1 MVLYIQSFERP
12 LSNKHFRMLSRL
24 FALVLLLFCCSTN
37 AQQLLPPIQ
46 NYQLLDYKGG
56 SKNWDLSVNENGE
69 LFVANN
75 KGLLHFNGEEW
86 TLNKLPNNTIIRS
99 VESIGDRVYTGSY
112 EEFGYWIKNEFGE
125 LGYTSLTHLI
135 QDHTFT
141 SEEFWEIFPSQDGK
155 VLFRSF
161 SAIYAYSNDEIA
173 VVDPTDVVSDFI
185 EFNDRLI
192 VAGGSVGLFEV
203 KGSALEPLPNQD
215 LLMGKTVND
224 MAIFNGELLIGTK
237 LHGCFVYN
245 GKKLSPWS
253 APINV
258 ELKQHQLNKIA
269 LLGDGL
275 LGFGTIKNGMY
286 LYDSYSKQY
295 RVLNRESGLQNNTV
309 LSSLLFNDQ
318 LWLGLDNGVARVQLN
333 NPISYYTDYTGT
345 LGMVYDIAWF
355 NNTLFLGS
363 NTGVFYFDG
372 NELKF
377 VEGSQGHVW
386 DLEVL
391 EGDLLCGHN
400 TGTYKVTKNSF
411 ELLSDAAGGYQLIK
425 VPDQTAT
432 YVQGTYNGLVKFQKL
447 DNGEWDVKRIAGFG
461 SPVKQLCFETPNML
475 WAAHPYKGFYR
486 IHFTED
492 KYDELDKIQ
501 TFDDEGAP
509 SEYNVKL
516 YNIKNHIVLNSEGM
530 WFTYNPIGDR
540 IERFDE
546 FENYQ
551 DKELLFFDDQYFW
564 FVDDNEQK
572 AIIYTNLKGDS
583 LMVTDLPL
591 RERLT
596 PDSQKVVKVN
606 DSISYITLNDGFA
619 KINDSGLVGVSEQQE
634 LPIPDLLVLKDQEV
648 KHSVFNDVLE
658 ISFKNSQ
665 SITVEVASPEYISP
679 HYYYKLEGPKEY
691 SEYSENGFIN
701 FQNLPFGEYTLK
713 VGTVGMGN
721 TISEFNILSFQ
732 IAPPWYFSWWSLFIY
747 GALGLLAVY
756 LVRRY
761 NRRKL
766 DRKHRELEER
776 LMHEQQEQMAK
787 IEKEELAKE
796 VRLKQNELASTTL
809 NIARKN
815 EMILELKNMLIMN
828 KDKFPN
834 SQRYRSFVKKL
845 DSSIEDTEDWKR
857 FEVNFKELH
866 EDFFER
872 LLKSYPSLTPK
883 DLKLCAYL
891 KMNLTTKEIAPL
903 MGITIRGVEI
913 HRYRLRKKLDMD
925 SSDNLSNFLITF

>member
-1 MVLYIQSFERP
+1 
-12 LSNKHFRMLSRL
+12 MLSRL
-24 FALVLLLFCCSTN
+24 FSLVLFLACWSTN
-37 AQQLLPPIQ
+37 GQQLLPPIQ

-75 KGLLHFNGEEW
+75 KGLLHYNGEEW

-99 VESIGDRVYTGSY
+99 VKSIEDRVYTGSY

-125 LGYTSLTHLI
+125 LRYTSLTHLI

-141 SEEFWEIFPSQDGK
+141 SEEFWEIFSSNDGK

-161 SAIYAYSNDEIA
+161 SAIYAYSNDEIS
-173 VVDPTDVVSDFI
+173 VVDPPDVVSDFI
-185 EFNDRLI
+185 EFKDRLL

-203 KGSALEPLPNQD
+203 KGETLVPLPNQD
-215 LLMGKTVND
+215 LLLGKTVND
-224 MAIFNGELLIGTK
+224 MAIFKGDLLIGTK
-237 LHGCFVYN
+237 LHGCFLYD
-245 GKKLSPWS
+245 GQTLSPWS
-253 APINV
+253 APINE
-258 ELKQHQLNKIA
+258 ELKQHQLNKIT

-286 LYDSYSKQY
+286 LYDSVSKDY
-295 RVLNRESGLQNNTV
+295 RVLNRETGLQNNTV

-318 LWLGLDNGVARVQLN
+318 LWLGLDNGIARIRLN
-333 NPISYYTDYTGT
+333 NPIAYYTDYTGT

-355 NNTLFLGS
+355 NDTLFLGS

-400 TGTYKVTKNSF
+400 TGTYKVTKDSF
-411 ELLSDAAGGYQLIK
+411 ELLSEVAGGYQLIK
-425 VPDQTAT
+425 VPDQNST
-432 YVQGTYNGLVKFQKL
+432 YVQGTYNGLAKFQKL
-447 DNGEWDVKRIAGFG
+447 ENGEWEVKRIEGFDA
-461 SPVKQLCFETPNML
+461 PVKQLCFETPDML
-475 WAAHPYKGFYR
+475 WVAHPYKGFFR
-486 IHFTED
+486 IHFETAE
-492 KYDELDKIQ
+492 KYDKLNSIQ
-501 TFDDEGAP
+501 SFDDEGAP

-516 YNIKNHIVLNSEGM
+516 YNIKNNIVLNSEGT
-530 WFTYNPIGDR
+530 WYSYNPIGDR

-546 FENYQ
+546 FADYQ
-551 DKELLFFDDQYFW
+551 NKELLFYDDQYFW
-564 FVDDNEQK
+564 FVDDQEQK
-572 AIIYTNLKGDS
+572 AIIHTNLKGDS

-591 RERLT
+591 RERLA
-596 PDSQKVVKVN
+596 PDSQHVVKIN
-606 DSISYITLNDGFA
+606 DSISYITLTDGFA
-619 KINDSGLVGVSEQQE
+619 KINDVGLKAVSGLQE
-634 LPIPDLLVLKDQEV
+634 IPEPDFVVVKDQAV
-648 KHSVFNDVLE
+648 KHSVLE
-658 ISFKNSQ
+658 DAMKIPFRHSQ

-679 HYYYKLEGPKEY
+679 HYFYELEGPKEY

-713 VGTVGMGN
+713 IATVGMGN
-721 TISEFNILSFQ
+721 TISDFNTLNFQ

-747 GALGLLAVY
+747 AALALLVVY

-761 NRRKL
+761 NRKKL
-766 DRKHRELEER
+766 DRKHRELENR
-776 LMHEQQEQMAK
+776 MRHEQQERMAK
-787 IEKEELAKE
+787 LEKDELAKE

-828 KDKFPN
+828 KDKFSN
-834 SQRYRSFVKKL
+834 SQRYRSFIKKL
-845 DSSIEDTEDWKR
+845 NSSIEDAEDWKR

-866 EDFFER
+866 QDFFER

-925 SSDNLSNFLITF
+925 SSENLSNFLITF